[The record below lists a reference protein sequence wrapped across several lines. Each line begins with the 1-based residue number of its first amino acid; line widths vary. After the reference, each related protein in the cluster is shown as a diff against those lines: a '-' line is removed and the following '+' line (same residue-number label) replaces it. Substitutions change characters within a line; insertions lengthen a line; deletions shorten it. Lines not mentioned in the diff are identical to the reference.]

1 MDFTIYTVETAPE
14 DSKSALITAKEVF
27 GFIPN
32 LEGIC
37 AEAPALLKAG
47 MALWDLF
54 SMTSFSPI
62 EQQVVYLAANY
73 ENECHYCM
81 AAHSGLAKMI
91 GMSPEDIEA
100 LRNGTLL
107 REPKLQALHH
117 FTRRMV
123 QARGWVE
130 DHEIESFMAAGYGKQ
145 QVLEVILGIAVK
157 VIHNYTNHI
166 AKTPLDDVFRAD
178 VWLKQKNIDF

>member
-1 MDFTIYTVETAPE
+1 MSYFEQSPDKRNGLTIHTVETAPE
-14 DSKSALITAKEVF
+14 DSKSA
-27 GFIPN
+27 PN
-32 LEGIC
+32 HSQGSFWFHPKSRRIC

-54 SMTSFSPI
+54 STTSFSPI

-73 ENECHYCM
+73 ECHYCM

-107 REPKLQALHH
+107 EPKLQALHH

-130 DHEIESFMAAGYGKQ
+130 DHEIESFMAAGYGKA
-145 QVLEVILGIAVK
+145 G
-157 VIHNYTNHI
+157 T
-166 AKTPLDDVFRAD
+166 
-178 VWLKQKNIDF
+178 

>member
-1 MDFTIYTVETAPE
+1 
-14 DSKSALITAKEVF
+14 
-27 GFIPN
+27 
-32 LEGIC
+32 
-37 AEAPALLKAG
+37 
-47 MALWDLF
+47 MA
-54 SMTSFSPI
+54 
-62 EQQVVYLAANY
+62 
-73 ENECHYCM
+73 
-81 AAHSGLAKMI
+81 
-91 GMSPEDIEA
+91 
-100 LRNGTLL
+100 L

-178 VWLKQKNIDF
+178 VWLKQKT

>member
-1 MDFTIYTVETAPE
+1 MDFTIYTAETAPE

-54 SMTSFSPI
+54 STTSFSPI

-100 LRNGTLL
+100 LRNGT
-107 REPKLQALHH
+107 
-117 FTRRMV
+117 
-123 QARGWVE
+123 
-130 DHEIESFMAAGYGKQ
+130 Y
-145 QVLEVILGIAVK
+145 
-157 VIHNYTNHI
+157 
-166 AKTPLDDVFRAD
+166 
-178 VWLKQKNIDF
+178 